1 MPAEYKRSRLTAGID
16 VSLYRNYSPDVPLRA
31 ELGLPHDCPLV
42 AAATLSSAPD
52 DPQLFLAIAGTVL
65 RDIPT
70 VQFVWLG
77 TARSRREVA
86 FGAQQAGMEANVH
99 TLPYTADLRSVLS
112 QISVFLVTAPAA
124 TFGYVTCEAMA
135 LGIPVVAACD
145 TDCEDVVWP
154 GRTGYLVPPG
164 EVELFSMALRVL
176 LNDPELRSRLGRASR
191 KRAVEQF
198 DLSRITPELE
208 ELYLSLLDQR

>member
-1 MPAEYKRSRLTAGID
+1 MAAEYKRPRLNAGID
-16 VSLYRNYSPDVPLRA
+16 VSLYKTYSSDVNIRA
-31 ELGLPHDCPLV
+31 ELGLPNDCPLV
-42 AAATLSSAPD
+42 AAATMSSAPQ
-52 DPQLFLAIAGTVL
+52 DPAMFVAIAQTVL
-65 RDIPT
+65 REIPS

-77 TARSRREVA
+77 TASSRREVA
-86 FGAQQAGMEANVH
+86 VGASLAGIEANMH
-99 TLPYTADLRSVLS
+99 DLPYTPDLRCVLS
-112 QISVFLVTAPAA
+112 QLSVFVVTAAAA

-145 TDCEDVVWP
+145 ADCEEVVWP

-164 EVELFSMALRVL
+164 EVELFSMALRLL
-176 LNDPELRSRLGRASR
+176 LNDPDLRSRLGRASR
-191 KRAVEQF
+191 KRAIEQF